1 MHLVPPRELYKGSPL
16 FPRSRISDAVTLED
30 VVQEVQESQD
40 VLSILGSIR
49 QIKSL
54 ADTDELV
61 EDAVSFY
68 LFDSRRVL
76 KQVAYYPPYKNIHMD
91 LSESLS
97 SQKSGTTT
105 QQKSNQLLAAKD
117 QPPSEE
123 RTLCQPL
130 HCSPKGVS
138 TLFDPP
144 AEVLCPAVTPTTD
157 VTRIT
162 QQFLPDALSRVC
174 ASTQTDKTD
183 VTEMRCQA
191 GIAEIKTHY
200 ACTVELDQP
209 YSMLSADV
217 SSEGMAPPQETPLQ
231 QETLPPQRSLE

>member
-1 MHLVPPRELYKGSPL
+1 MLVKIVMVLENLRGSDFVISDGITDPEKRELSQKWLHQIATGHTVDNFTFHKYKVVCEDHFELNLEKTSNPAPSNHFPPSSPER
-16 FPRSRISDAVTLED
+16 PRSSTAPSEKISET
-30 VVQEVQESQD
+30 
-40 VLSILGSIR
+40 
-49 QIKSL
+49 
-54 ADTDELV
+54 
-61 EDAVSFY
+61 
-68 LFDSRRVL
+68 
-76 KQVAYYPPYKNIHMD
+76 
-91 LSESLS
+91 
-97 SQKSGTTT
+97 
-105 QQKSNQLLAAKD
+105 AKD